1 MPESL
6 QGLSDLV
13 TKAGNFLVVV
23 YLEFSVQQK
32 DTHKKRGEA
41 KYNPLFPIEF
51 LKKIKKRAGLLDE

>member
-1 MPESL
+1 M
-6 QGLSDLV
+6 V